1 MKIDILTLFPE
12 MFAPLD
18 HSMIKR
24 GREAGLLEITVTNI
38 RDYATDKHQTTDERL
53 YGGGS
58 GMVLKPDVLAA
69 VTRAVTAAKRPR
81 VLVTSPA
88 GRPFDQ
94 ALARE
99 LAQEEQLIIVC
110 GHYEGVDQRY
120 IDAFAT
126 DVVSVGD
133 FVLTGGE
140 IPALAITDAV
150 SRLIPGVLGDQRAAE
165 EESFSAGL
173 LEYPQY
179 TRPPV
184 FEGKAVP
191 AVLQEGD
198 HAKIAAWRRQRS
210 LENTYHRR
218 PELLRTAP
226 LTRDDAAFLGEL
238 RKKEEKPFR
247 LYAALLHFPV
257 YDKKRHVINTS
268 LTNLDLHDISRAAAT
283 YALSGYY
290 LVQPLAGQRELI
302 ESLIGHWRDGFGHKY
317 NPDRETALSLA
328 RAVPYLEDAVADI
341 KKKDGAAPRLI
352 ATGAGLERDLTGYGE
367 LRRLMQHEGGS
378 FLLLFGTGWGLT
390 KEVIDG
396 ADFRLPP
403 IYGREGYNHL
413 SVRSAASIIIDR
425 LLGRDD

>member
-1 MKIDILTLFPE
+1 MRIDILTLFPE

-24 GREAGLLEITVTNI
+24 GREAGLLDIRVTNI
-38 RDYATDKHQTTDERL
+38 RDFATDKHQTTDERL

-69 VTRAVTAAKRPR
+69 ATRAVAACERPR
-81 VLVTSPA
+81 IVVTSPA

-99 LAQEEQLIIVC
+99 FAAAEQLIIVC

-126 DVVSVGD
+126 DIVSVGD

-140 IPALAITDAV
+140 IPALAITDCV
-150 SRLIPGVLGDQRAAE
+150 SRLIPGVLGDERAAE

-184 FEGKAVP
+184 FEGAEVP

-210 LENTYHRR
+210 IETTFRFR
-218 PELLRTAP
+218 PELLSSAP
-226 LTRDDAAFLGEL
+226 LTEADAAFLGEL
-238 RKKEEKPFR
+238 RKAEEKPFH
-247 LYAALLHFPV
+247 LYVALLHYPV

-283 YALSGYY
+283 YALAGYY
-290 LVQPLAGQRELI
+290 LVQPLDGQRELI
-302 ESLIGHWRDGFGHKY
+302 AQLIDHWQTGFGHKY
-317 NPDRETALSLA
+317 NPDRETALALA
-328 RAVPYLEDAVADI
+328 KAVPYLEDATADI
-341 KKKDGAAPRLI
+341 AEREGRPPRLI
-352 ATGAGLERDLTGYGE
+352 ATGAGLDHDLTPCPE
-367 LRRLMQHEGGS
+367 MRRIMEREGGPY
-378 FLLLFGTGWGLT
+378 LLLLGTGWGLT
-390 KEVIDG
+390 KDVIDG

>member
-18 HSMIKR
+18 HSMIRR

-69 VTRAVTAAKRPR
+69 ATRAVTAAERPR
-81 VLVTSPA
+81 ILVTSPA

-99 LAQEEQLIIVC
+99 LAAEEQLIIVC
-110 GHYEGVDQRY
+110 GHYEGIDQRY

-126 DVVSVGD
+126 DIVSVGD

-140 IPALAITDAV
+140 IPALAIADCV
-150 SRLIPGVLGDQRAAE
+150 SRLIPGVLGDERAAE

-184 FEGKAVP
+184 FEGAEVP

-226 LTRDDAAFLGEL
+226 LSKEDAAFLGEL
-238 RKKEEKPFR
+238 RQREEKPFR
-247 LYAALLHFPV
+247 LYAALIHWPV

-283 YALSGYY
+283 YALAGFY

-302 ESLIGHWRDGFGHKY
+302 DSLIDHWRSGFGHKY

-328 RAVPYLEDAVADI
+328 RCVPYLEDAIADI
-341 KKKDGAAPRLI
+341 TERDGVPPRLI

-367 LRRLMQHEGGS
+367 LRRTMAQEGGS
-378 FLLLFGTGWGLT
+378 
-390 KEVIDG
+390 
-396 ADFRLPP
+396 
-403 IYGREGYNHL
+403 
-413 SVRSAASIIIDR
+413 
-425 LLGRDD
+425 

>member
-38 RDYATDKHQTTDERL
+38 RDFATDKHQTTDERL

-69 VTRAVTAAKRPR
+69 ATRAVATDKRPR

-99 LAQEEQLIIVC
+99 LAKEEQLIIVC
-110 GHYEGVDQRY
+110 GHYEGIDQRY

-126 DVVSVGD
+126 DVVSIGD

-140 IPALAITDAV
+140 IPALAIVDCV

-184 FEGKAVP
+184 FEGAEVP

-218 PELLRTAP
+218 PELLQSAP
-226 LTRDDAAFLGEL
+226 LTREDAAFLGEL
-238 RKKEEKPFR
+238 RKQEEKPFR

-290 LVQPLAGQRELI
+290 LVQPLEGQRELI
-302 ESLIGHWRDGFGHKY
+302 AQLIDHWQTGFGHKY

-328 RAVPYLEDAVADI
+328 QAVPYLEDAIADI
-341 KKKDGAAPRLI
+341 TEKDGVTPRLV
-352 ATGAGLERDLTGYGE
+352 ATGAGLERDITGYAE
-367 LRRLMQHEGGS
+367 LRRLMQREGGS
-378 FLLLFGTGWGLT
+378 YLLLFGTGWGLT
-390 KEVIDG
+390 REVIDG

>member
-18 HSMIKR
+18 HSMIRR

-69 VTRAVTAAKRPR
+69 ATRAVAQSARPR
-81 VLVTSPA
+81 VIVTSPA

-99 LAQEEQLIIVC
+99 LAKEDQLIIVC
-110 GHYEGVDQRY
+110 GHYEGIDQRY

-140 IPALAITDAV
+140 IPALAITDCV

-184 FEGKAVP
+184 FEGAEVP

-218 PELLRTAP
+218 PELLRSAP
-226 LTRDDAAFLGEL
+226 LTKDDAAFLGEL
-238 RKKEEKPFR
+238 RKSEEKPFR

-290 LVQPLAGQRELI
+290 LVQPLTGQRELI
-302 ESLIGHWRDGFGHKY
+302 ESLIDHWQTGFGHKY

-328 RAVPYLEDAVADI
+328 RAVPYLEDAIADI
-341 KKKDGAAPRLI
+341 TEKDGVTPRLI
-352 ATGAGLERDLTGYGE
+352 ATGAGLERDITGYAE
-367 LRRLMQHEGGS
+367 LRRLMAKEGGS
-378 FLLLFGTGWGLT
+378 YLLLFGTGWGLT
-390 KEVIDG
+390 QEVIEQ

>member
-18 HSMIKR
+18 HSIIRR

-69 VTRAVTAAKRPR
+69 ATRAVTAAKRPR

-99 LAQEEQLIIVC
+99 LAKEDQLIIVC
-110 GHYEGVDQRY
+110 GHYEGIDQRY

-126 DVVSVGD
+126 DVVSLGD

-140 IPALAITDAV
+140 IPALAITDCV
-150 SRLIPGVLGDQRAAE
+150 SRLIPGVLGDERAAE

-184 FEGKAVP
+184 FEGAEVP

-218 PELLRTAP
+218 PELLQSAP
-226 LTRDDAAFLGEL
+226 LTREDAAFLGEL

-290 LVQPLAGQRELI
+290 LVQPLTGQRELI
-302 ESLIGHWRDGFGHKY
+302 AQLIDHWQTGFGHKY

-328 RAVPYLEDAVADI
+328 HAVPYLEDAVADI
-341 KKKDGAAPRLI
+341 KEKDGVAPRLI

-367 LRRLMQHEGGS
+367 MRRLMQKEGGS

-390 KEVIDG
+390 REVIDG